1 MDFRETVEK
10 IRDNFEEMSNE
21 SCKLYKLWEINLC
34 KLAMEW
40 GRIESAGKHREVY
53 ETVSSPVSGEAG
65 SGEPQEVKTEL

>member
-1 MDFRETVEK
+1 M
-10 IRDNFEEMSNE
+10 
-21 SCKLYKLWEINLC
+21 C

-40 GRIESAGKHREVY
+40 GKIESAGKHREVY